1 MRISSLH
8 HSSAMLAQLG
18 VNGSRISKLME
29 QMATQKRVNVPS
41 DDPIAA
47 SRLAQLSREQ
57 SAIGQYQS
65 NISTLGGALAIQES
79 NITALGDRLD
89 AINSKLL
96 SANNSTWSQQDLAG
110 IGAELASM
118 LDSLVEVMNARSDS
132 GSYLFSGTKTDT
144 RPVELD
150 GSGRYVY
157 RGNDNHR
164 ETEVGS
170 GVHIR
175 ETTPVAGALSAAG
188 NDLALLNQLKALSEK
203 MQDPAMG
210 QEAYREEITAMLGQ
224 VKTSSDAIASL
235 YTDLGGCQNRLEMLK
250 NAHTDVSTAN
260 DQVIRE
266 LSDTDWATASVNLQL
281 YMNAMQIGN
290 KTYSMVSQLNLFSLL

>member
-29 QMATQKRVNVPS
+29 QMSTQKRINVPS
-41 DDPIAA
+41 DDPVAA

-57 SAIGQYQS
+57 SAISQYQN
-65 NISTLGGALAIQES
+65 NIAGLSGALAIQES

-110 IGAELASM
+110 IGAELSSM
-118 LDSLVEVMNARSDS
+118 LDSLVEVMNARSES

-144 RPVELD
+144 RPVVQD

-157 RGNDNHR
+157 SGNNSGR

-175 ETTPVAGALSAAG
+175 ETTPVAGALSATG
-188 NDLALLNQLKALSEK
+188 NDLALLNQLRALSEK
-203 MQDPAMG
+203 MQDPALR
-210 QEAYREEITAMLGQ
+210 QEDYREEITAMLGQ

-235 YTDLGGCQNRLEMLK
+235 YTDLGSRQNRLELLK

-260 DQVIRE
+260 EQVIRE

-281 YMNAMQIGN
+281 YMNSMQISN